1 MTIIDLKDQ
10 IIKNNLSNFY
20 IFTGTEIGIINI
32 YLQQM
37 SNKLGLPITRA
48 DSILSIY
55 GKCQGGSLFGDSTG
69 FYVIRDDRDFMKQ
82 EQLFDTI
89 KTSIR
94 KNVIVLLYDK
104 IDSRLKFGKHF
115 KDDIVAFEKL
125 TPNVLKSYIKK
136 EIPLYDKNIET
147 LMEVCGGSYDMC
159 MLEVDKVEHY
169 SNWRWENRDF
179 RERDGGILNI
189 NESFEELLRC
199 GVIYQP
205 EETDVFKFTEAV
217 CNRNKKLAFELEQV
231 LMANNNSSINI
242 LGTLYNSMKS
252 VMLIQVCESKNIS
265 EVTGL
270 DNRLIYFNKKY
281 VGKYSSGELVKA
293 IKLISK
299 VIEGVKNGWI
309 DDVYATKFVLVNIL

>member
-32 YLQQM
+32 YLKQM

-136 EIPLYDKNIET
+136 EIPLSDKNIET
-147 LMEVCGGSYDMC
+147 LMEVCCGSYDMC
-159 MLEVDKVEHY
+159 MLEVDKISQFVMSGEIRGY
-169 SNWRWENRDF
+169 DMTYDEAFTD
-179 RERDGGILNI
+179 
-189 NESFEELLRC
+189 LLEC

-205 EETDVFKFTEAV
+205 EETDVFKFTDAV

-309 DDVYATKFVLVNIL
+309 DDVYATKYVLVNIL

>member
-136 EIPLYDKNIET
+136 EIPLSDKNIET
-147 LMEVCGGSYDMC
+147 LMNTCCGSYDMC
-159 MLEVDKVEHY
+159 MLEVDKIKQY
-169 SNWRWENRDF
+169 TDSLYLLCNKKDYDTGF
-179 RERDGGILNI
+179 
-189 NESFEELLRC
+189 SELLKC
-199 GVIYQP
+199 GVIYQQ
-205 EETDVFKFTEAV
+205 EETDVFKFTDAV
-217 CNRNKKLAFELEQV
+217 CSRNKRLAFELEQV

-299 VIEGVKNGWI
+299 VIERVKNGWI
-309 DDVYATKFVLVNIL
+309 DDVYATKYVLVNIL

>member
-136 EIPLYDKNIET
+136 EIDLSDKNIDT
-147 LMEVCGGSYDMC
+147 LMELCGGRYDMC
-159 MLEVDKVEHY
+159 MLEVDKIKQY
-169 SNWRWENRDF
+169 TDSLYLLCNKKDYDAGF
-179 RERDGGILNI
+179 
-189 NESFEELLRC
+189 SELLKC

>member
-32 YLQQM
+32 YLKQM

-48 DSILSIY
+48 DSVLSIY

-115 KDDIVAFEKL
+115 KDDIVVFEKL

-136 EIPLYDKNIET
+136 EIPLVDKNIET
-147 LMEVCGGSYDMC
+147 LMEVCCGSYDMC
-159 MLEVDKVEHY
+159 MLEVDKISQFVMSGEIRGY
-169 SNWRWENRDF
+169 DMTYDEAFTD
-179 RERDGGILNI
+179 
-189 NESFEELLRC
+189 LLEC

-205 EETDVFKFTEAV
+205 EETDVFKFTDAV
-217 CNRNKKLAFELEQV
+217 CSRNKKLAFELEQV

-309 DDVYATKFVLVNIL
+309 DDVYATKYVLVNIL

>member
-136 EIPLYDKNIET
+136 EISLCDKNIET

-159 MLEVDKVEHY
+159 MLEVDKISQFVMSGEIRGY
-169 SNWRWENRDF
+169 DMTYDEAFTD
-179 RERDGGILNI
+179 
-189 NESFEELLRC
+189 LLEC
-199 GVIYQP
+199 GVIYQQ
-205 EETDVFKFTEAV
+205 EETDVFKFTDAV

>member
-32 YLQQM
+32 YLKQM

-136 EIPLYDKNIET
+136 EIPLSDKNIET

-159 MLEVDKVEHY
+159 MLEVDKISQFVMSGEIRGY
-169 SNWRWENRDF
+169 DMTYDEAFTD
-179 RERDGGILNI
+179 
-189 NESFEELLRC
+189 LLEC
-199 GVIYQP
+199 GVIYQQ
-205 EETDVFKFTEAV
+205 EETDVFKFTDAV
-217 CNRNKKLAFELEQV
+217 CSRNKRLAFELEQV

>member
-48 DSILSIY
+48 DSVLSIY

-136 EIPLYDKNIET
+136 EIPLSDKNIET

-159 MLEVDKVEHY
+159 MLEVDKISQFVMSGEI
-169 SNWRWENRDF
+169 
-179 RERDGGILNI
+179 REYDMTYD
-189 NESFEELLRC
+189 EAFTDLLEC
-199 GVIYQP
+199 GVIYQQ
-205 EETDVFKFTEAV
+205 EETDVFKFTDAV
-217 CNRNKKLAFELEQV
+217 CSRNKKLAFELEQV

-309 DDVYATKFVLVNIL
+309 DDVYATKYVLVNIL

>member
-32 YLQQM
+32 YLKQM

-48 DSILSIY
+48 DSVLSIY

-69 FYVIRDDRDFMKQ
+69 FYVIRDDKDFMKQ

-136 EIPLYDKNIET
+136 EIDLSDKNIDT
-147 LMEVCGGSYDMC
+147 LMELCGGSYDMC
-159 MLEVDKVEHY
+159 MLEIDKIKQYEMAVTTKSEGTR
-169 SNWRWENRDF
+169 SDAAF
-179 RERDGGILNI
+179 M
-189 NESFEELLRC
+189 ELLESS
-199 GVIYQP
+199 VIYQP
-205 EETDVFKFTEAV
+205 EETDVFKFTDAV

>member
-159 MLEVDKVEHY
+159 MLEVDKIKQY
-169 SNWRWENRDF
+169 TDSLYLLCNKKDYDSGF
-179 RERDGGILNI
+179 
-189 NESFEELLRC
+189 SELLKC

-205 EETDVFKFTEAV
+205 EETDVFKFTDAV

>member
-32 YLQQM
+32 YLKQM

-136 EIPLYDKNIET
+136 EIPLADKNIET
-147 LMEVCGGSYDMC
+147 LMEVCCGSYDMC
-159 MLEVDKVEHY
+159 MLEVDKISQFVMSGEICGY
-169 SNWRWENRDF
+169 DMTYDEAFTD
-179 RERDGGILNI
+179 
-189 NESFEELLRC
+189 LLEC
-199 GVIYQP
+199 GVIYQQ
-205 EETDVFKFTEAV
+205 EETDVFKFTDAV
-217 CNRNKKLAFELEQV
+217 CSRNKRLAFELEQV

>member
-55 GKCQGGSLFGDSTG
+55 DKCQGGSLFGDSTG

-104 IDSRLKFGKHF
+104 IHSRLKFGKHF

-136 EIPLYDKNIET
+136 EIPLSDKNIET

-159 MLEVDKVEHY
+159 MLEVDKISQFVMSGEIRGY
-169 SNWRWENRDF
+169 DMTYDEAFTD
-179 RERDGGILNI
+179 
-189 NESFEELLRC
+189 LLEC

-205 EETDVFKFTEAV
+205 EETDVFRFTDAV
-217 CNRNKKLAFELEQV
+217 CSRNKRLAFELEQV

>member
-136 EIPLYDKNIET
+136 EIPLADKNIET

-159 MLEVDKVEHY
+159 MLEVDKIKQY
-169 SNWRWENRDF
+169 TDSLYLLCNKKDYDTGF
-179 RERDGGILNI
+179 
-189 NESFEELLRC
+189 SELLKC
-199 GVIYQP
+199 GVIYQQ
-205 EETDVFKFTEAV
+205 EETDVFKFTDAV

>member
-48 DSILSIY
+48 DSVLSIY

-136 EIPLYDKNIET
+136 EIPLSDKNIET

-159 MLEVDKVEHY
+159 MLEVDKISQFVMSGEI
-169 SNWRWENRDF
+169 
-179 RERDGGILNI
+179 REYDMTYD
-189 NESFEELLRC
+189 EAFTDLLEC
-199 GVIYQP
+199 GVIYQQ
-205 EETDVFKFTEAV
+205 EETDVFKFTDAV
-217 CNRNKKLAFELEQV
+217 CSRNKRLAFELEQV

-252 VMLIQVCESKNIS
+252 VMLIQFCESKNMS

-309 DDVYATKFVLVNIL
+309 DDVYATKYVLVNIL

>member
-48 DSILSIY
+48 DSVLSIY

-136 EIPLYDKNIET
+136 EIPLADKNIET

-159 MLEVDKVEHY
+159 MLEIDKISQFVMSGEIRGY
-169 SNWRWENRDF
+169 DMTYDEAFTD
-179 RERDGGILNI
+179 
-189 NESFEELLRC
+189 LLEC

-205 EETDVFKFTEAV
+205 EETDVFKFTDAV

-309 DDVYATKFVLVNIL
+309 DDVYATKYVLVNIL

>member
-20 IFTGTEIGIINI
+20 VFTGNEIGIINI
-32 YLQQM
+32 YLKQM

-48 DSILSIY
+48 DSVLSIY

-69 FYVIRDDRDFMKQ
+69 FYVIRDDKDFMKQ

-136 EIPLYDKNIET
+136 EIPLSDKNIET
-147 LMEVCGGSYDMC
+147 LMDICCGSYDMC
-159 MLEVDKVEHY
+159 MLEIDKIKQY
-169 SNWRWENRDF
+169 TDSLYLLCNKKDYDTGF
-179 RERDGGILNI
+179 
-189 NESFEELLRC
+189 SELLKC
-199 GVIYQP
+199 GVIYQQ
-205 EETDVFKFTEAV
+205 EETDVFKFTDAV

>member
-136 EIPLYDKNIET
+136 EIPLADKNIET
-147 LMEVCGGSYDMC
+147 LMEVCCGSYDMC
-159 MLEVDKVEHY
+159 MLEVDKISQFVMSGEICGY
-169 SNWRWENRDF
+169 DMTYDEAFTD
-179 RERDGGILNI
+179 
-189 NESFEELLRC
+189 LLEC
-199 GVIYQP
+199 GVIYQQ
-205 EETDVFKFTEAV
+205 EETDVFKFTDAV
-217 CNRNKKLAFELEQV
+217 CSRNKRLAFELEQV

-299 VIEGVKNGWI
+299 VIEGVKNGWV

>member
-136 EIPLYDKNIET
+136 EIPLADKNIET
-147 LMEVCGGSYDMC
+147 LMEVCCGSYDMC
-159 MLEVDKVEHY
+159 MLEVDKISQFVMSGEIRGY
-169 SNWRWENRDF
+169 DMTYDEAFTD
-179 RERDGGILNI
+179 
-189 NESFEELLRC
+189 LLEC
-199 GVIYQP
+199 GVIYQQ
-205 EETDVFKFTEAV
+205 EETDVFKFTDAV
-217 CNRNKKLAFELEQV
+217 CSRNKRLAFELEQV

>member
-32 YLQQM
+32 YLKQM

-55 GKCQGGSLFGDSTG
+55 DKCQGGSLFGDSTG

-136 EIPLYDKNIET
+136 EIDLSDKNIDT
-147 LMEVCGGSYDMC
+147 LMELCGGRYDMC
-159 MLEVDKVEHY
+159 MLEIDKIKQYEMAVTTKSEGTR
-169 SNWRWENRDF
+169 S
-179 RERDGGILNI
+179 DGA
-189 NESFEELLRC
+189 FMELLES

-205 EETDVFKFTEAV
+205 EETDVFKFTDAV

>member
-48 DSILSIY
+48 DSVLSIY
-55 GKCQGGSLFGDSTG
+55 GRCQGGSLFGDSTG
-69 FYVIRDDRDFMKQ
+69 FYVIRDDKDFMKQ

-136 EIPLYDKNIET
+136 EIPLSDKNIET
-147 LMEVCGGSYDMC
+147 LMEVCCGSYDMC
-159 MLEVDKVEHY
+159 MLEVDKIRQFVMSGEISGY
-169 SNWRWENRDF
+169 DTTYDEAFTD
-179 RERDGGILNI
+179 
-189 NESFEELLRC
+189 LLEC

-217 CNRNKKLAFELEQV
+217 CNKNKRLAFELEQV

-293 IKLISK
+293 VKLISK

-309 DDVYATKFVLVNIL
+309 DDVYATKYVLVNIL

>member
-136 EIPLYDKNIET
+136 DIPLSDKNIET
-147 LMEVCGGSYDMC
+147 LMEVCCGSYDMC
-159 MLEVDKVEHY
+159 MLEVDKISQFVMSGEIRGY
-169 SNWRWENRDF
+169 DMTYDEAFTD
-179 RERDGGILNI
+179 
-189 NESFEELLRC
+189 LLEC

-205 EETDVFKFTEAV
+205 EETDVFKFTDAV

>member
-136 EIPLYDKNIET
+136 EIPLSDKNIET
-147 LMEVCGGSYDMC
+147 LMDICCGSYDMC
-159 MLEVDKVEHY
+159 MLEIDKIKQY
-169 SNWRWENRDF
+169 TDSLYLLCNKKDYDTGF
-179 RERDGGILNI
+179 
-189 NESFEELLRC
+189 SELLKC
-199 GVIYQP
+199 GVIYQQ
-205 EETDVFKFTEAV
+205 EETDVFKFTDAV

-252 VMLIQVCESKNIS
+252 VMLIQVCEGKNIS

-281 VGKYSSGELVKA
+281 VGKYSSSELVKA

-299 VIEGVKNGWI
+299 VIEGVKNGWV

>member
-136 EIPLYDKNIET
+136 EIPLADKNIET
-147 LMEVCGGSYDMC
+147 LMDICCGSYDMC
-159 MLEVDKVEHY
+159 MLEVDKISQFVMSGEICGY
-169 SNWRWENRDF
+169 DMTYDEAFTD
-179 RERDGGILNI
+179 
-189 NESFEELLRC
+189 LLEC

-205 EETDVFKFTEAV
+205 EETDVFKFTDAV

>member
-136 EIPLYDKNIET
+136 EIPLSDKNIET
-147 LMEVCGGSYDMC
+147 LMDICCGSYDMC
-159 MLEVDKVEHY
+159 MLEIDKIKQY
-169 SNWRWENRDF
+169 TDSLYLLCNKKDYDTGF
-179 RERDGGILNI
+179 
-189 NESFEELLRC
+189 SELLKC
-199 GVIYQP
+199 GVIYQQ
-205 EETDVFKFTEAV
+205 EETDVFKFTDAV
-217 CNRNKKLAFELEQV
+217 CSRNKRLAFELEQV

-252 VMLIQVCESKNIS
+252 VMLIQVCEGKNIS

-299 VIEGVKNGWI
+299 VIEGVKSGWI

>member
-32 YLQQM
+32 YLKQM

-136 EIPLYDKNIET
+136 EIPLSDKNIET
-147 LMEVCGGSYDMC
+147 LMEVCCGSYDMC
-159 MLEVDKVEHY
+159 MLEVDKISQFVMSGEIRGY
-169 SNWRWENRDF
+169 DMTYDEAFTD
-179 RERDGGILNI
+179 
-189 NESFEELLRC
+189 LLEC

-205 EETDVFKFTEAV
+205 EETDVFKFTDAV

>member
-32 YLQQM
+32 YLKQM

-69 FYVIRDDRDFMKQ
+69 FYVIRDDRDFIKQ

-136 EIPLYDKNIET
+136 EIDLSDKNIDT
-147 LMEVCGGSYDMC
+147 LMELCGGRYDMC
-159 MLEVDKVEHY
+159 MLEIDKIKQYEMAVTTKSEGTR
-169 SNWRWENRDF
+169 S
-179 RERDGGILNI
+179 DGA
-189 NESFEELLRC
+189 FMELLES

-205 EETDVFKFTEAV
+205 EETDVFKFTDAV

-281 VGKYSSGELVKA
+281 VGKYSSSELLKA

>member
-32 YLQQM
+32 YLKQM

-136 EIPLYDKNIET
+136 EIPLADKNIET
-147 LMEVCGGSYDMC
+147 LMGVCGGSYDMC
-159 MLEVDKVEHY
+159 MLEIDKISQFVMSGEIRGY
-169 SNWRWENRDF
+169 DMTYDEAFTD
-179 RERDGGILNI
+179 
-189 NESFEELLRC
+189 LLDC
-199 GVIYQP
+199 GVIYQQ
-205 EETDVFKFTEAV
+205 EETDVFKFTDAV
-217 CNRNKKLAFELEQV
+217 CNRNKKFAFELEQV

-309 DDVYATKFVLVNIL
+309 DDVYATKYVLVNIL

>member
-136 EIPLYDKNIET
+136 EIPLADKNIET

-159 MLEVDKVEHY
+159 MLEVDKIKQY
-169 SNWRWENRDF
+169 TDSLYLLCNKKDYDAGF
-179 RERDGGILNI
+179 
-189 NESFEELLRC
+189 SELLKC

-205 EETDVFKFTEAV
+205 EETDVFKFTDAV

>member
-136 EIPLYDKNIET
+136 EIPLSDKNIET

-159 MLEVDKVEHY
+159 MLEVDKISQFVISGEIHGY
-169 SNWRWENRDF
+169 DMTYDEAFTD
-179 RERDGGILNI
+179 
-189 NESFEELLRC
+189 LLEC

-205 EETDVFKFTEAV
+205 EETDVFKFTDAV

>member
-55 GKCQGGSLFGDSTG
+55 DKCQGGSLFGDSTG

-136 EIPLYDKNIET
+136 EIDLSDKNIDT
-147 LMEVCGGSYDMC
+147 LMELCGGRYDMC
-159 MLEVDKVEHY
+159 MLEVDKIKQY
-169 SNWRWENRDF
+169 TDSLYLLCNKKDYDAGF
-179 RERDGGILNI
+179 
-189 NESFEELLRC
+189 SELLKC

>member
-48 DSILSIY
+48 DSIVSIY

-136 EIPLYDKNIET
+136 EIPLSDKNIET
-147 LMEVCGGSYDMC
+147 LMEVCCGSYDMC
-159 MLEVDKVEHY
+159 MLEVDKISQFVMSGEIRGY
-169 SNWRWENRDF
+169 DMTYDEAFTD
-179 RERDGGILNI
+179 
-189 NESFEELLRC
+189 LLEC

-205 EETDVFKFTEAV
+205 EETDVFKFTDAV

-252 VMLIQVCESKNIS
+252 VMLIQVCEGKNIS

>member
-94 KNVIVLLYDK
+94 KNIIVLLYDK

-136 EIPLYDKNIET
+136 EIPLSDKNIET

-159 MLEVDKVEHY
+159 MLEVDKISQFVMSGEIRGY
-169 SNWRWENRDF
+169 DMTYDEAFTD
-179 RERDGGILNI
+179 
-189 NESFEELLRC
+189 LLEC

-205 EETDVFKFTEAV
+205 EETDVFKFTDAV
-217 CNRNKKLAFELEQV
+217 CNRNKKLAFELGQV

-252 VMLIQVCESKNIS
+252 VMLIQVCEGKNIS

>member
-48 DSILSIY
+48 DSVLSIY

-136 EIPLYDKNIET
+136 EIPLSDKNIET

-159 MLEVDKVEHY
+159 MLEVDKISQFVMSGEI
-169 SNWRWENRDF
+169 
-179 RERDGGILNI
+179 REYDMTYD
-189 NESFEELLRC
+189 EAFTDLLEC
-199 GVIYQP
+199 GVIYQQ
-205 EETDVFKFTEAV
+205 EETDVFKFTDAV
-217 CNRNKKLAFELEQV
+217 CSRNKKLAFELEQV